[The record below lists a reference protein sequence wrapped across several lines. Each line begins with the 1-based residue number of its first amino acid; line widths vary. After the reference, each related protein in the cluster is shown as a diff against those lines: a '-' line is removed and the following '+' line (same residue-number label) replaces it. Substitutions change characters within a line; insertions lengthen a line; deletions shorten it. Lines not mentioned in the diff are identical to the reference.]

1 MNTAL
6 VHLNLENNLILF
18 HVILKLHE
26 TYFKV
31 KQILLFIKLKCLSRF
46 PLIVLFQ
53 QTRIVTL
60 LIIAQVVY
68 ILIKR
73 YILKI
78 PLLIFKIFK
87 VRWTDGVDLNTIL
100 FICFFPANP

>member
-31 KQILLFIKLKCLSRF
+31 KQILPFIKLKCLSRF

-73 YILKI
+73 YRI
-78 PLLIFKIFK
+78 
-87 VRWTDGVDLNTIL
+87 
-100 FICFFPANP
+100 